1 MPPAEFVHVKD
12 LLVRDNL
19 RVGHVR
25 LERAKVICTS
35 IDQAKLAKVYEEVV
49 KAGWIRPN
57 P

>member
-12 LLVRDNL
+12 LLIRENL